1 MNTKK
6 CLFKRISV
14 IFFFL
19 ITFFCLKIDINAASF
34 PYDKFDW
41 DSFLEQH
48 RDYWVSS
55 YCEDESNEEC
65 VDSVLKT
72 KEKFYKRLYQLLEQ
86 FNKKGYFIDDNIIIE
101 TVFFGLTPDSFSD
114 SDKLKEEYVGQK
126 LESSY
131 NIDEGVS
138 SNKYIA
144 SDDNDRNSAIEYF
157 KKETDSLKTLMNNM
171 IGYHRDCY
179 GFTGPVFQDGDGK
192 NYCSDPNSKIIDGE
206 CWGKVQTI
214 KTNFFDSIGLSFLF
228 SNHSSEKICADATK
242 DYPSYKLGES
252 SAGKEVNEEIYW
264 DFLIHNV
271 YFDNKFQL
279 QGYFSEILYKTG
291 HESMSEL
298 SSDEYKQYEDEII
311 EARTKIVNNI
321 KNIIGG
327 YGDFVETPNS
337 SWVYMP
343 NGVYG
348 SSNYWWPIGSSEV
361 TGSGNVLMAVG
372 DPESIT
378 VTSNYG
384 PRTSPKTGMH
394 YGIDISGATGVVNI
408 IAIKSGVVI
417 YSTKTAGINCQDLSD
432 INSTCG
438 GGYGNYV
445 IIQHNDGS
453 YSLYAHIAY
462 DSVLVENGESVMQGQ
477 VLGKIGSSGSSTG
490 GHLHFELRIG
500 GNTHQNTVD
509 PLLYISAS
517 APRKTG
523 MEYQYDEDGN
533 IISDGSVTNATL
545 YIQSWEGTPKYLG
558 NDYVVFDDGYGT
570 PTVGW
575 GVVPKYNVSK
585 FAAFG
590 IDTNDLV
597 LGSTVPIDIVD
608 NIKNQVVQG
617 FSDSIKSMLSNN
629 GIVLTSYQ
637 IDALISRAYN
647 CGLGGLTGFPEA
659 YKQYGNTE
667 ALYENFLNRP
677 YTSNGQ
683 ISKGLQRR
691 RLAEWLLFSQGQY
704 KITV

>member
-1 MNTKK
+1 M
-6 CLFKRISV
+6 
-14 IFFFL
+14 
-19 ITFFCLKIDINAASF
+19 
-34 PYDKFDW
+34 
-41 DSFLEQH
+41 
-48 RDYWVSS
+48 
-55 YCEDESNEEC
+55 
-65 VDSVLKT
+65 
-72 KEKFYKRLYQLLEQ
+72 
-86 FNKKGYFIDDNIIIE
+86 
-101 TVFFGLTPDSFSD
+101 
-114 SDKLKEEYVGQK
+114 
-126 LESSY
+126 
-131 NIDEGVS
+131 
-138 SNKYIA
+138 
-144 SDDNDRNSAIEYF
+144 
-157 KKETDSLKTLMNNM
+157 
-171 IGYHRDCY
+171 
-179 GFTGPVFQDGDGK
+179 
-192 NYCSDPNSKIIDGE
+192 
-206 CWGKVQTI
+206 
-214 KTNFFDSIGLSFLF
+214 
-228 SNHSSEKICADATK
+228 
-242 DYPSYKLGES
+242 
-252 SAGKEVNEEIYW
+252 
-264 DFLIHNV
+264 
-271 YFDNKFQL
+271 
-279 QGYFSEILYKTG
+279 
-291 HESMSEL
+291 
-298 SSDEYKQYEDEII
+298 
-311 EARTKIVNNI
+311 
-321 KNIIGG
+321 
-327 YGDFVETPNS
+327 
-337 SWVYMP
+337 
-343 NGVYG
+343 
-348 SSNYWWPIGSSEV
+348 
-361 TGSGNVLMAVG
+361 
-372 DPESIT
+372 
-378 VTSNYG
+378 
-384 PRTSPKTGMH
+384 
-394 YGIDISGATGVVNI
+394 
-408 IAIKSGVVI
+408 
-417 YSTKTAGINCQDLSD
+417 
-432 INSTCG
+432 
-438 GGYGNYV
+438 
-445 IIQHNDGS
+445 
-453 YSLYAHIAY
+453 AY